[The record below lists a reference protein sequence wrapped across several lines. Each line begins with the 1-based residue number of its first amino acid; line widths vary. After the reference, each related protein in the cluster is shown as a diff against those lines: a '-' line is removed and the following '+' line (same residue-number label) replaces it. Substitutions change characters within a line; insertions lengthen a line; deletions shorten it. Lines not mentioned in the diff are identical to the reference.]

1 MALIEIITNPKS
13 EEELKRVID
22 KGIANNNEV
31 MFIKEKNLENIKNI
45 KLETVIINA
54 QIENEILL
62 KRIIDNSKYLIVNS
76 DFIENIKDYINGNQ
90 KIITYG
96 YNSKSDITISSVE
109 EEKSMISLQRNI
121 SSIYGKTI
129 EMQEIKANVNC
140 QINVYNIMIVIALTI
155 LYAR

>member
-22 KGIANNNEV
+22 KGIADNNEV

-54 QIENEILL
+54 KIENEILL

-76 DFIENIKDYINGNQ
+76 DFIENIKD
-90 KIITYG
+90 
-96 YNSKSDITISSVE
+96 
-109 EEKSMISLQRNI
+109 
-121 SSIYGKTI
+121 
-129 EMQEIKANVNC
+129 
-140 QINVYNIMIVIALTI
+140 
-155 LYAR
+155 

>member
-22 KGIANNNEV
+22 KGIADNNEV

-54 QIENEILL
+54 KIENEILL

-76 DFIENIKDYINGNQ
+76 DFIENIKDYINDNQ

-109 EEKSMISLQRNI
+109 EKINDIFTEK
-121 SSIYGKTI
+121 YK
-129 EMQEIKANVNC
+129 
-140 QINVYNIMIVIALTI
+140 
-155 LYAR
+155 